1 MIDNPPLIEQFWCGW
16 FSCVRAPA
24 YLVNRDGLLECNFP
38 VSQAWSG
45 PGAYIVLRDIPGGG
59 LVAELTV
66 RIDWL
71 GSFRKFVWVPETED
85 AVLYRRQHIDRY
97 VEAWFLTEDK
107 PEVSDGQ

>member
-1 MIDNPPLIEQFWCGW
+1 MIANAPLIEQFWHGNFYDVPAPDW
-16 FSCVRAPA
+16 IVVRGG
-24 YLVNRDGLLECNFP
+24 RLECDLA
-38 VSQAWSG
+38 VVQAWIG

-66 RIDWL
+66 RIGWL
-71 GSFRKFVWVPETED
+71 GLFRKFVWVPETED